1 MHRSII
7 ILTKSAGSKKYQG
20 GGGLPQR
27 NCQGQ
32 IKKGRILC
40 HIRIINALEGDGC
53 SKEFNV
59 TFAQASA

>member
-7 ILTKSAGSKKYQG
+7 ILTKSAGSKKYQ

-40 HIRIINALEGDGC
+40 HIRIINALEGDGW

-59 TFAQASA
+59 TFVQASS